1 VRHARARPQ
10 ELAALEYAMLR
21 YPPSVLAAAAVLVA
35 GAHAETDAA
44 AAAASLQAR
53 RRRCQGSREP
63 GGPQCL
69 VSVLKACALSSVAA
83 CFCA

>member
-1 VRHARARPQ
+1 
-10 ELAALEYAMLR
+10 MLR

-53 RRRCQGSREP
+53 RRRCQGCREP
-63 GGPQCL
+63 GGPACL
-69 VSVLKACALSSVAA
+69 ASVRKACALSSVAA
-83 CFCA
+83 CSCA